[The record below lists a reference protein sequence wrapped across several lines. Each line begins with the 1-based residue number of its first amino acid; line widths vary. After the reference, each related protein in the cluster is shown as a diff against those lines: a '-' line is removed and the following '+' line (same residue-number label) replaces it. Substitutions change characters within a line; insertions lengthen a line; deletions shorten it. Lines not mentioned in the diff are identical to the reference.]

1 MGLIDRSPDM
11 LYGFGERCH
20 SFISFVNGSRTSQ
33 KTKNNSFMTGALV
46 CIKRLSLWQSVMVN
60 LETLWLP
67 AQSHSVS
74 EKKNQGVLQFER
86 STDFTLTK
94 VMMENKKLDKKEEE
108 TRTLIVKAFWI
119 GIMAYFLK
127 NQINLSSLHFFSYL

>member
-1 MGLIDRSPDM
+1 
-11 LYGFGERCH
+11 
-20 SFISFVNGSRTSQ
+20 
-33 KTKNNSFMTGALV
+33 
-46 CIKRLSLWQSVMVN
+46 MVN

-94 VMMENKKLDKKEEE
+94 VVMENKKLEKKEEE

-119 GIMAYFLK
+119 GIMAYFKK
-127 NQINLSSLHFFSYL
+127 NQINLSSLHLKCINHIGNISDLNSLSNHVVKSIKVMI